1 MSRFGWIC
9 LGGAVGTG
17 ARYLLSGWMLAALGT
32 AFPWGTLA
40 VNVIGSFLLGAIMHV
55 GLATPL
61 LSPTAR
67 LTLSTGVMGG
77 FTTYSTFSYETMKF
91 FEADA
96 WKLGSLNI
104 LVTVIGCLAACVL
117 GSLMGKWI
125 IAQQLV

>member
-1 MSRFGWIC
+1 VSRFGWIC
-9 LGGAVGTG
+9 LGGAFGTG
-17 ARYLLSGWMLAALGT
+17 ARYLLSGWMLATLGT

-77 FTTYSTFSYETMKF
+77 FTTYSSFNYETLRQIQ
-91 FEADA
+91 DGA
-96 WKLGSLNI
+96 WPVALTYVAATL
-104 LVTVIGCLAACVL
+104 LGCLFAGWAGL
-117 GSLMGKWI
+117 ALARWTFGG
-125 IAQQLV
+125 